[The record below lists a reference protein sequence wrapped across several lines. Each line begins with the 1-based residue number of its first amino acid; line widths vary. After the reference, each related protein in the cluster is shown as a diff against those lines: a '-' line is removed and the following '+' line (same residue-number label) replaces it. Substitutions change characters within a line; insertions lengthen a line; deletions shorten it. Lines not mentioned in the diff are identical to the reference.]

1 MYVLYLYMQEREGEE
16 CLHTHR
22 AAQGWHWMWKCL
34 RTGGG
39 ASGVGP
45 APFGSFSELPRRGW
59 MGRYE
64 LILLEEIGFVVVG
77 TLSLR
82 WVGDVL
88 GGVLVWLGFCV
99 EDLVDVLLC
108 EEEE

>member
-1 MYVLYLYMQEREGEE
+1 
-16 CLHTHR
+16 
-22 AAQGWHWMWKCL
+22 
-34 RTGGG
+34 
-39 ASGVGP
+39 
-45 APFGSFSELPRRGW
+45 